1 MSRLEHAAEVA
12 DLAAELGLGRGT
24 NAVDAILRHCRTRID
39 RWVAEAGGVTTIGQ
53 LEAVVTQRLQMVFVE
68 VRSDADFDR
77 ITDEYARGKREFVFA
92 ALRGK
97 FDDAENPTFGALVR
111 RKHVGDDAPDRFVA
125 VIDCRGGKLARRF
138 FTRWHEIAH
147 RLTTHA
153 DLGATE
159 PAYRSEHDPLERL
172 MDEIAGHVGFY
183 GPFFEPAFRAAHAD
197 KALLTF
203 GTVEAVRAGGFPDA
217 SFQATLNACA
227 KRLPTPVMC
236 LEAAL
241 AYKKAVRKRVEDDSP
256 GLFGKEEPPEG
267 QLRAV
272 RVVGN
277 DAAHEEKFVIPNN
290 MRVPEASV
298 IFRLFGDESTRDGEA
313 REDLSMW
320 ESQGRRQQ
328 GRAVAVEARRLA
340 DRVIAVVQ
348 PVEPVRARAMRPEPK
363 SLFES

>member
-1 MSRLEHAAEVA
+1 MSRLEHASEVA
-12 DLAAELGLGRGT
+12 NLAAELGLGGAPV
-24 NAVDAILRHCRTRID
+24 NAILRHCRTRID
-39 RWVAEAGGVTTIGQ
+39 RWVAEAGGVTTIGE
-53 LEAVVTQRLQMVFVE
+53 LETVVTQRLQMVFVE
-68 VRSDADFDR
+68 VRFNADFDR
-77 ITDEYARGKREFVFA
+77 ITEKYARGKNDPVFA
-92 ALRGK
+92 SMQFR
-97 FDDAENPTFGALVR
+97 FDDAENPTFGTLVK
-111 RKHVGDDAPDRFVA
+111 RKNVGDDAPDRFVA

-153 DLGATE
+153 DQGATE
-159 PAYRSEHDPLERL
+159 PAYRSEHDPLERM

-183 GPFFEPAFRAAHAD
+183 GPFFDPAFDAAHGG

-203 GTVEAVRAGGFPDA
+203 GTVEAVRAGGFPEA

-227 KRLPTPVMC
+227 KRLPTPVMY
-236 LEAAL
+236 LEAAV
-241 AYKKAVRKRVEDDSP
+241 AYK
-256 GLFGKEEPPEG
+256 KEEPPAG

-272 RVVGN
+272 KVVGN
-277 DAAHEEKFVIPNN
+277 DPAHQEKFVLPNN

-320 ESQGRRQQ
+320 ESQGRRQE

-348 PVEPVRARAMRPEPK
+348 PVEPVRVKAHRPEPK
-363 SLFES
+363 SLFDE